1 MHACDCFMMVWL
13 EWVQV
18 SAPAVMHLMA
28 DVVGKHLLQF
38 NAGTNV
44 LRIIFADFSQLG
56 LGIN

>member
-1 MHACDCFMMVWL
+1 MMVWL

-18 SAPAVMHLMA
+18 SAPAAAVMHLMA